1 MTSEELAQKHLQ
13 VDLTKPD
20 FWQHAVDLVI
30 ADINEFL
37 ALTED
42 YL

>member
-1 MTSEELAQKHLQ
+1 MPTEELAQKHLG

-20 FWQHAVDLVI
+20 FWQAGIDRVLQ
-30 ADINEFL
+30 DIDTFME
-37 ALTED
+37 LTEE